1 MRILII
7 LFIGFIGLCGET
19 LYKKGSFVKDIS
31 HNLMWQD
38 TKDNTFMLG
47 SQEEAIIYCENLSLG
62 GYKNWELPTKKQYEY
77 IIDNNRKDKLKIHK
91 AFKNVVEFGYW
102 SSSRTWRNFGK
113 YGYYFLV
120 KSGSLYYENRTYS
133 KFFRCVRDVE

>member
-1 MRILII
+1 LRILII

-47 SQEEAIIYCENLSLG
+47 SQEEAIMYCENLSLG

-77 IIDNNRKDKLKIHK
+77 IIDNNRKDKLKIQSNK
-91 AFKNVVEFGYW
+91 NYEDILSQYTSIKNFFKRV
-102 SSSRTWRNFGK
+102 
-113 YGYYFLV
+113 
-120 KSGSLYYENRTYS
+120 
-133 KFFRCVRDVE
+133 